1 MHCSELDTCI
11 EARCTVRNLTHD
23 AGARARGG
31 AGRVGVDHEKVETPE
46 TTTASLDARIARS
59 VSGPARRQ
67 ARESGR
73 VLRASRPGQVARV
86 ERLSK
91 SREAVQKWRG
101 CCVEGPLHCIVHLQR
116 RNSSGSC
123 AARGGREPRR
133 PRASSGGVRRA
144 ARGGGGSPRPRRLTL
159 EPFSG
164 ALRCRFQVQERTIEG
179 APGWPTAKRRREV
192 RAVGPRTRA
201 DAHA

>member
-1 MHCSELDTCI
+1 M
-11 EARCTVRNLTHD
+11 
-23 AGARARGG
+23 
-31 AGRVGVDHEKVETPE
+31 DHEKVETPE

-144 ARGGGGSPRPRRLTL
+144 ARGEAGRRAPPSDVGAVFRCF
-159 EPFSG
+159 EVPFSG
-164 ALRCRFQVQERTIEG
+164 AREDYRGRTGLAHGEKKTG
-179 APGWPTAKRRREV
+179 SAGGRPPNA
-192 RAVGPRTRA
+192 A